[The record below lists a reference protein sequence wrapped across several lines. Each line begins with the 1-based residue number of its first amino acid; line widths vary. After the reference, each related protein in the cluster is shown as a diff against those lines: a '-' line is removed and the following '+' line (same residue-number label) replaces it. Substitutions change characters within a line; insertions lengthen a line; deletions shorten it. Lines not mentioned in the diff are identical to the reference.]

1 MRAIA
6 RTLGI
11 SRSNLME
18 RYQGKKKQPRQYHKE
33 EDKILLP
40 LIREIVDKRE
50 SYGYRRV
57 TPLLNHKLLSRGKDK
72 ANHKRVYRIMKN
84 ENLLLTPHGRKPAR
98 SHHGKVI
105 TIKSNMRWCSDI
117 FGIQCFNG
125 ERVFVG
131 FSLDT
136 CDREAISYVASTI
149 GIDGQLIRDLIL
161 ESVERRFG
169 KVNKLPHS
177 IQWLSDNGSCYV
189 ARETVLFARGIGFD
203 VCTTPAYS
211 PQSNGMAE
219 AFVKTFKRDY
229 VVFGNLN
236 SAYEVMQQLPMW
248 FEDYNEIAPHKG
260 LKMKSPRQFLKAVNG
275 Y

>member
-6 RTLGI
+6 RTLEV

-18 RYQGKKKQPRQYHKE
+18 SVNVKKKRSRHYHKE

-40 LIREIVDKRE
+40 IIHEVIGERE

-57 TPLLNHKLLSRGKDK
+57 TPLLNHKLLSKGKDK
-72 ANHKRVYRIMKN
+72 ANHKRVYRIMKQ
-84 ENLLLTPHGRKPAR
+84 ENLLLKPHGRKPTR
-98 SHHGKVI
+98 NHHGKVM
-105 TIKSNMRWCSDI
+105 TIKSNLRWCSDI

-125 ERVFVG
+125 ERVFVA
-131 FSLDT
+131 FALDT

-149 GIDGQLIRDLIL
+149 GIDGKLIRDLIL

-169 KVNKLPHS
+169 KVNRLAHA

-189 ARETVLFARGIGFD
+189 ARETVLFARSLGFE

-236 SAYEVMQQLPMW
+236 SAYDVMQQLPAW

-275 Y
+275 F

>member
-6 RTLGI
+6 RTLGV

-18 RYQGKKKQPRQYHKE
+18 RFDSKKKRSRQYHKK
-33 EDKILLP
+33 EDEILLP
-40 LIREIVDKRE
+40 LIREIIDERE

-57 TPLLNHKLLSRGKDK
+57 TPLLNEKLFSCGGDK

-84 ENLLLTPHGRKPAR
+84 ENLLLKPHGRKPAR
-98 SHHGKVI
+98 THHGKII
-105 TIKSNMRWCSDI
+105 TIKSNMRWCSDS

-125 ERVFVG
+125 DQVFVA
-131 FSLDT
+131 FALDS

-149 GIDGQLIRDLIL
+149 GIDGKLIRDLIF
-161 ESVERRFG
+161 ECVEHRFG
-169 KVNKLPHS
+169 KVNKLPHK
-177 IQWLSDNGSCYV
+177 IQWLSDNGSCYT
-189 ARETVLFARGIGFD
+189 ARDTVLFARSIGFE

-236 SAYEVMQQLPMW
+236 SAYDVMQQLPKW
-248 FEDYNEIAPHKG
+248 FEDYNEKAPHKG